1 MFSSTATSVK
11 DLDALK
17 RHQKELRK
25 NAAGRMQRWRQTEK
39 GQENLK
45 RDKDRRRERIAND
58 PEYRERVKVSTK
70 LFNQTNRSLLT
81 RVIGRLRG
89 VIKHYNEPVYVFY
102 IDEDFVF
109 VPEKLRNNK
118 KKYYHYITING
129 ERIKRTFS
137 SLNQKYPDCFIG
149 GYDTNAKFEDI
160 KEDFV
165 YKMNDSPVTAECTG
179 CRRQKPITEFH
190 KDRHNPNGYRRR
202 CKDCN
207 TSARGA
213 LSLKKHKQPYNLSA
227 IPSLGIT
234 KNCPCD
240 GCEYEKP
247 CEQGGFDCECYR
259 CWMKGLTYKKF
270 PKVPDR
276 YHLDGSKLGPGVI

>member
-1 MFSSTATSVK
+1 MFSLMANSING
-11 DLDALK
+11 LDALK
-17 RHQKELRK
+17 RYQKKVRLHK
-25 NAAGRMQRWRQTEK
+25 QNAWQKRYRQTEK
-39 GQENLK
+39 GQASSK
-45 RDKDRRRERIAND
+45 RQSDKRRERIADD
-58 PEYRERVKVSTK
+58 PEYRERIRVQNQQYDRSPVSKAVRCFRNT
-70 LFNQTNRSLLT
+70 T
-81 RVIGRLRG
+81 RR
-89 VIKHYNEPVYVFY
+89 YNEPIYVFY
-102 IDEDFVF
+102 INECFVF
-109 VPEKLRNNK
+109 APEKVRETK
-118 KKYYHYITING
+118 SWHYSVING

-165 YKMNDSPVTAECTG
+165 YKMNGSPVTAECTG

-190 KDRHNPNGYRRR
+190 KDRHNSNGYRRR